1 MQTKSLWKSKT
12 VWVNLIAGASML
24 VEAIT
29 GVGLSLEVQGAI
41 LVIANLILRRL
52 TKTGIR

>member
-24 VEAIT
+24 VEAFT
-29 GVGLSLEVQGAI
+29 GAGLSLEVQGAI